1 MKAIDWL
8 RLTALSMLWGGTFL
22 FVSLSLRTIPEFTI
36 VFLRVFLAAGTFWLL
51 LLATGHRMP
60 RDWHTWRAFLFMG
73 LINNAIPFS
82 LITWEQ
88 TQVEGGIAS
97 IINATTS
104 CFAVVFAHFL
114 TKDEKLTTRRAL
126 GVCIGLFGAYVLLRP
141 EMVDGV
147 SMRGLGQ
154 VAGLVASMSLA
165 LAGIFGKRFK
175 SLSPMVTATGMLT
188 CSSLL
193 LLPVAMI
200 IDRPWNLN
208 ADLSTAG
215 AISGLVLLSTVVAY
229 LLYFRV
235 LQSAGATNLLLVTLL
250 MPVSA
255 HILGAAFLGEPLY
268 VASVAGMG
276 FIVIGLS
283 IIDGRLIRVLQNGYI
298 RRPVVPVPE
307 PEEE

>member
-126 GVCIGLFGAYVLLRP
+126 GVCIGLFGDYVLLP
-141 EMVDGV
+141 
-147 SMRGLGQ
+147 
-154 VAGLVASMSLA
+154 AG
-165 LAGIFGKRFK
+165 
-175 SLSPMVTATGMLT
+175 
-188 CSSLL
+188 
-193 LLPVAMI
+193 
-200 IDRPWNLN
+200 
-208 ADLSTAG
+208 
-215 AISGLVLLSTVVAY
+215 
-229 LLYFRV
+229 
-235 LQSAGATNLLLVTLL
+235 
-250 MPVSA
+250 
-255 HILGAAFLGEPLY
+255 
-268 VASVAGMG
+268 
-276 FIVIGLS
+276 
-283 IIDGRLIRVLQNGYI
+283 NG
-298 RRPVVPVPE
+298 
-307 PEEE
+307 